1 MNIFCLRCC
10 FSLFYSG
17 QMFGCVILQN
27 SSLPFWSVSDLSVLK
42 AASIAL
48 HSIINWTGMNSSSI
62 MHCTGA
68 LVTNQ
73 WIPNFKNH
81 QLLVQQK
88 PKRVLGR
95 EMRACSC
102 PAVWRLSLRIIK
114 CSASDRTFPKV
125 LVYVLVVTTLSR
137 WPLFYWVM
145 ASTWPSSGPNN
156 IHIITHRQLY
166 TFTITHLVQQ
176 VEFNHPLREY
186 S

>member
-48 HSIINWTGMNSSSI
+48 YSIINWTGMNSSSI

-125 LVYVLVVTTLSR
+125 LVYVLVVSLTTILLSHGVHLAFIR
-137 WPLFYWVM
+137 SKQYSYNHSQTIIYIHYHTPCPPGRIQS
-145 ASTWPSSGPNN
+145 ST
-156 IHIITHRQLY
+156 
-166 TFTITHLVQQ
+166 
-176 VEFNHPLREY
+176 
-186 S
+186 